1 MSIEPPA
8 YSYTNRKLG
17 LLQRKSEAISLL
29 RFYRRDVGE
38 QVREHLFRMNAARVA
53 IETTL
58 GAGLSGKD
66 ILEIG
71 AGQQLRQARYFAAD
85 NNVVAID
92 LDEVVEGF
100 KPSALLRALRM
111 NGPIRLAKTVARK
124 ALGIDRR
131 FVAELARQLP
141 STRTGRP
148 QVLRRDASATGLG
161 PRSFDCITS
170 FSVFE
175 HLPDPEAVMHEIAR
189 LLRPGGVSYH
199 IVHIYTSDSGA
210 HDVRTFVRDRSAFPY
225 WCHLQEGKKHLSVP
239 NCYINKL
246 LLRDWINLFEGCWPD
261 VAIRLLRDSEVEKVA
276 ALAELRVQ
284 GLLTEYADEELLTS
298 ALEVTWK
305 KAATRESQQAVED
318 RTFRQPA
325 ELIKAVPSPL

>member
-8 YSYTNRKLG
+8 YSYTNRKLR
-17 LLQRKSEAISLL
+17 LVQRISEAISLL
-29 RFYRRDVGE
+29 RFYRADVSE
-38 QVREHLFRMNAARVA
+38 QVREHLSQMNAARIA

-58 GAGLSGKD
+58 GEGLSGKD

-71 AGQQLRQARYFAAD
+71 PGQQLRQTRYFAAD

-100 KPSALLRALRM
+100 KPSALLRTLRT
-111 NGPIRLAKTVARK
+111 NGPIRFSKTVARK

-141 STRTGRP
+141 STRISRP
-148 QVLRRDASATGLG
+148 KVLRRDACATGFSS
-161 PRSFDCITS
+161 RSFDCIIS

-175 HLPDPEAVMHEIAR
+175 HLPDPEAVLHEIAR

-210 HDVRTFVRDRSAFPY
+210 HDVRTFVRNRSTFPY
-225 WCHLQEGKKHLSVP
+225 WCHLQPGKAHLSVP
-239 NCYINKL
+239 NCYVNKL
-246 LLRDWINLFEGCWPD
+246 SLPAWTSLFERCWPAA
-261 VAIRLLRDSEVEKVA
+261 AIRLLRDSDVKKVA
-276 ALAELRVQ
+276 ALAELRAH
-284 GLLTEYADEELLTS
+284 GLLREYADEELLTS

-305 KAATRESQQAVED
+305 NAPISEPRAD
-318 RTFRQPA
+318 C
-325 ELIKAVPSPL
+325 

>member
-1 MSIEPPA
+1 MEPPA

-17 LLQRKSEAISLL
+17 FLQRISEANSLL
-29 RFYRRDVGE
+29 RFYRGDVGE
-38 QVREHLFRMNAARVA
+38 QVREHLSRMNAARVA

-58 GAGLSGKD
+58 GEGLSGKD

-71 AGQQLRQARYFAAD
+71 PGQQLRQTRYFAAD

-111 NGPIRLAKTVARK
+111 NGPIRFSKTVARK

-141 STRTGRP
+141 STRTGHP
-148 QVLRRDASATGLG
+148 EVLQRDACATGLSS
-161 PRSFDCITS
+161 RSFDCITS

-175 HLPDPEAVMHEIAR
+175 HLADPEAVLHEIDR

-210 HDVRTFVRDRSAFPY
+210 HDVRTFVRNRSTLPY
-225 WCHLQEGKKHLSVP
+225 WCHLQAGKAHLSAP
-239 NCYINKL
+239 NCYVNKL
-246 LLRDWINLFEGCWPD
+246 SLREWTNLFERCWPA
-261 VAIRLLRDSEVEKVA
+261 VAIRLLRDSDVEKIA
-276 ALAELRVQ
+276 ALAELRAH
-284 GLLTEYADEELLTS
+284 GLLREYSDEELLTS

-305 KAATRESQQAVED
+305 KAPTPEPQANCCERVV
-318 RTFRQPA
+318 
-325 ELIKAVPSPL
+325 K